1 MKSLKLSYFLALLLF
16 VTITNAQVGIGVA
29 TPNVS
34 AQLEV
39 SATNKGFLPPRMDSV
54 ARNTIASPA
63 IGLTIYNTSSKAFEC
78 FNGTNWYSTVHY
90 VGEKYG
96 GGIVFY
102 VYDNGQH
109 GLIAS
114 TTDQG
119 TNVQW
124 YNGTIR
130 HTGSQGDGVNS
141 GSMNTTMIV
150 AAQLSD
156 NPTGIYAAKLCAE
169 YSVTNN
175 GNTFGGWY
183 LPSKE
188 ELNLLYL
195 NQNIVGGFNTTKDYW
210 SSTEFGSIT
219 AYYQFFGNGGLQ
231 GNDPKSNSTASV
243 RAIRAF

>member
-1 MKSLKLSYFLALLLF
+1 MKLLKLLNLIPLILL
-16 VTITNAQVGIGVA
+16 VSVINAQVGIGVS
-29 TPNVS
+29 TPNAS

-39 SATNKGFLPPRMDSV
+39 SATNKGFLPPRMDST
-54 ARNTIASPA
+54 ARNAIASPA

-78 FNGTNWYSTVHY
+78 YNGTGWYSTVHY
-90 VGEKYG
+90 VGETYG

-114 TTDQG
+114 TSDQSITG
-119 TNVQW
+119 VQW
-124 YNGTIR
+124 YNGTFR
-130 HTGSQGDGVNS
+130 YTGAQGDGIGS

-150 AAQLSD
+150 AAQLPD
-156 NPTGIYAAKLCAE
+156 NTSGVYAAKLCAQ
-169 YSVTNN
+169 YAVTVN
-175 GNTFGGWY
+175 GITYGGWY

-195 NQNIVGGFNTTKDYW
+195 NQNIVGGLDITKDYW
-210 SSTEFGSIT
+210 SSTEFGSNT
-219 AYYQFFGNGGLQ
+219 AYYQFFGNGTQ
-231 GNDPKSNSTASV
+231 GNDPKSNTSGYV